1 MSFEIAKGAIM
12 KKRQLMIPTLNIDSS
27 MYADEDDTLGFAEEK
42 TGKSWSSSADTAS
55 IHGWLDHM
63 I

>member
-42 TGKSWSSSADTAS
+42 QEN
-55 IHGWLDHM
+55 LDLHRQ
-63 I
+63 IPLPFTVG

>member
-1 MSFEIAKGAIM
+1 
-12 KKRQLMIPTLNIDSS
+12 MIPTLNIDSS
-27 MYADEDDTLGFAEEK
+27 MYADEDDTLGFAKEKK

-55 IHGWLDHM
+55 IHGWLDRT